1 MCIRVGSF
9 IEGIKSISMEKL
21 DDREHSLL
29 LLFLFFFKGNC
40 RSRKI
45 FVRVVSFSSSMEVAK
60 GENLW
65 EWRWNNRWCGFVTIE
80 ETRMKKRGNETTK
93 LTENKDNKDFN

>member
-29 LLFLFFFKGNC
+29 LLLLFFLRETVGRVKFSCVSCRFRARWRRSKG
-40 RSRKI
+40 RKSLG
-45 FVRVVSFSSSMEVAK
+45 VEMEQ
-60 GENLW
+60 
-65 EWRWNNRWCGFVTIE
+65 
-80 ETRMKKRGNETTK
+80 
-93 LTENKDNKDFN
+93 

>member
-21 DDREHSLL
+21 DREHS
-29 LLFLFFFKGNC
+29 LFLFFFSFFFKGND

-45 FVRVVSFSSSMEVAK
+45 FVRVVSFGGGGSSKGKKSLGVMEQ
-60 GENLW
+60 W
-65 EWRWNNRWCGFVTIE
+65 CCGFVTIE
-80 ETRMKKRGNETTK
+80 ETRMKEGERNNEINGK
-93 LTENKDNKDFN
+93 QGQ